1 MLAAALLLA
10 GCGQTDSSEDD
21 MMIRATIEH
30 SSTTTATPEISETVT
45 TTETTVTTTAT
56 TTEETTTT
64 TEETTTTT
72 EPTTTPPPETTTPE
86 PVTTTEETT
95 TTTTTTTPAP
105 EPEPD
110 PEPEPEP
117 EPPAASLTKANFMV
131 ATTLSTTTITWD
143 KSSGATGYT
152 VMIRRGKDA
161 GWEELADTKETSWK
175 TSEFGRNRNYA
186 FTVKAYSEKD
196 GERTY
201 AENSDVSEFPYITQK
216 NGIYYV
222 AGLMIVNKTYPLPE
236 SYAPGGLTTET
247 QNAFNEMK
255 NAAASEGVSLWVC
268 SGYRSYAYQS
278 TLYWGYVARDGSQAS
293 ADRYSARPGHSEH
306 QSGLCADLNY
316 ASRYFNGT
324 PTAIWIGNNCWKY
337 GFIIRYPEGKEDI
350 TGYNYESWHVRYV
363 GKELSKILYESG
375 QTLEEYYGLTSQY
388 SN

>member
-143 KSSGATGYT
+143 KSSGA
-152 VMIRRGKDA
+152 I
-161 GWEELADTKETSWK
+161 
-175 TSEFGRNRNYA
+175 
-186 FTVKAYSEKD
+186 
-196 GERTY
+196 
-201 AENSDVSEFPYITQK
+201 
-216 NGIYYV
+216 
-222 AGLMIVNKTYPLPE
+222 PL
-236 SYAPGGLTTET
+236 
-247 QNAFNEMK
+247 
-255 NAAASEGVSLWVC
+255 
-268 SGYRSYAYQS
+268 
-278 TLYWGYVARDGSQAS
+278 
-293 ADRYSARPGHSEH
+293 
-306 QSGLCADLNY
+306 
-316 ASRYFNGT
+316 
-324 PTAIWIGNNCWKY
+324 
-337 GFIIRYPEGKEDI
+337 
-350 TGYNYESWHVRYV
+350 
-363 GKELSKILYESG
+363 
-375 QTLEEYYGLTSQY
+375 
-388 SN
+388 